1 MGTVWFCLVAAML
14 TTYVVLDG
22 FDLGAGIVH
31 LLAAN
36 TEEERR
42 MVLRSIGPV
51 WDGNEVWLI
60 AAGGTL
66 YFAFPALYAS
76 SFSGFYLP
84 LTIVLW
90 LLILRGGSIEFRGHV
105 TAPIWGSFWD
115 GTFFFSSLLLAVFFG
130 VALGNVVR
138 GVPLDGQGQFFEA
151 LWTDFRPFGATGIL
165 DWYTILT
172 GLTAL
177 FALTL
182 HGALWV
188 AMKTTGPLQQRAR
201 KIARAAWWLVGAF
214 TVIVTFTS
222 FKLQP
227 HLYACFFARPWGY
240 IFPAFA
246 AAGLLGSIAFIS
258 SDRKAF
264 AASCIYLAGMLASV
278 AFGLYPEVLPASG
291 NAAFSLTIENA
302 KAPEYGLRIGLAWWI
317 VGILLATIYL
327 VVVYGRFGG
336 KVSNS
341 SDEEGY

>member
-1 MGTVWFCLVAAML
+1 MGTAWFCLVAAML
-14 TTYVVLDG
+14 TTYVLLDG
-22 FDLGAGIVH
+22 FDLGVGIVH

-42 MVLRSIGPV
+42 TVLRSIGPV

-90 LLILRGGSIEFRGHV
+90 LLILRGISIEFRGHV

-172 GLTAL
+172 GLSAL

-201 KIARAAWWLVGAF
+201 KIARATWWVLGLF

-227 HLYACFFARPWGY
+227 HLYASFSARPG
-240 IFPAFA
+240 AT
-246 AAGLLGSIAFIS
+246 S
-258 SDRKAF
+258 SRRSQPRACS
-264 AASCIYLAGMLASV
+264 AASRL
-278 AFGLYPEVLPASG
+278 
-291 NAAFSLTIENA
+291 
-302 KAPEYGLRIGLAWWI
+302 
-317 VGILLATIYL
+317 
-327 VVVYGRFGG
+327 
-336 KVSNS
+336 
-341 SDEEGY
+341 

>member
-1 MGTVWFCLVAAML
+1 MASLWFWIVAAMI

-22 FDLGAGIVH
+22 FDLGAGAIF
-31 LLAAN
+31 LIAAKTN
-36 TEEERR
+36 DERR
-42 MVLRSIGPV
+42 RVLRAISPV

-66 YFAFPALYAS
+66 YFAFPRLYAS

-90 LLILRGGSIEFRGHV
+90 LLILRGISIEFRGHV
-105 TAPIWGSFWD
+105 TAAIWGSFWD

-130 VALGNVVR
+130 AALGNVVR
-138 GVPLDGQGQFFEA
+138 GVPLDSEGQFFEA
-151 LWTDFRPFGATGIL
+151 LWTNFRPFGTTGIL

-177 FALTL
+177 FALTF
-182 HGALWV
+182 HGSLWV
-188 AMKTTGPLQQRAR
+188 AMKTTGPLQDRAR
-201 KIARAAWWLVGAF
+201 KIARVAWGLVGVI
-214 TVIVTFTS
+214 TIIVTFTS

-227 HLYACFFARPWGY
+227 HLHASFSARPWGY

-246 AAGLLGSIAFIS
+246 AAGLLGSIAYIN
-258 SDRKAF
+258 SDGKAF

-291 NAAFSLTIENA
+291 NEAFSLTIETA
-302 KAPEYGLRIGLAWWI
+302 KAP
-317 VGILLATIYL
+317 
-327 VVVYGRFGG
+327 
-336 KVSNS
+336 
-341 SDEEGY
+341 